1 MDPLDYGNA
10 EEAVLT
16 AREAFRTKDFLQ
28 CIDTLCVQLKSRLA
42 AYGQV
47 CDRFGFLLDF
57 PTMQP
62 GSIQAAAEK
71 LTTFYSND
79 LDANFGDELLQFQVF
94 LRGYLHQKEEDCTM
108 EQFMYSL
115 MIDKDVQAT
124 FPNVEV
130 ALKIYLTLMVANCSG
145 ERSFSKLKL
154 IKNLM
159 RTTMGQTRLTNL
171 TIMSLESDI
180 LRGLD
185 FTEIIHT
192 FALQKARKVVFQRQ

>member
-1 MDPLDYGNA
+1 M
-10 EEAVLT
+10 LT
-16 AREAFRTKDFLQ
+16 AREAFRTKGFLQ
-28 CIDTLCVQLKSRLA
+28 CIDTICVQLKSRLA
-42 AYGQV
+42 ANGQV

-62 GSIQAAAEK
+62 GSIQAAAER

-79 LDANFGDELLQFQVF
+79 LDANFGDELLQFQAF
-94 LRGYLHQKEEDCTM
+94 LREFLHQKEEDCTT

-115 MIDKDVQAT
+115 IIDKDVQAT

-130 ALKIYLTLMVANCSG
+130 ALKIYLSLMVANCSG
-145 ERSFSKLKL
+145 ERSFTKLKL

-171 TIMSLESDI
+171 TIMSLESDK

-192 FALQKARKVVFQRQ
+192 FALQKARKFCSRQNE

>member
-1 MDPLDYGNA
+1 
-10 EEAVLT
+10 
-16 AREAFRTKDFLQ
+16 
-28 CIDTLCVQLKSRLA
+28 
-42 AYGQV
+42 
-47 CDRFGFLLDF
+47 
-57 PTMQP
+57 MQP

-79 LDANFGDELLQFQVF
+79 LDANFGDELLQFQAF
-94 LRGYLHQKEEDCTM
+94 LREFLHQKEEDCTM

-115 MIDKDVQAT
+115 IIDKDVQAT

-130 ALKIYLTLMVANCSG
+130 ALKIYLSLMVANCSG
-145 ERSFSKLKL
+145 ERSFTKLKL

-159 RTTMGQTRLTNL
+159 RYTMGQTRLTNL
-171 TIMSLESDI
+171 TIMSLESDK

-185 FTEIIHT
+185 FTEISHT